1 MKSVRTV
8 MSENFFRRF
17 GDIFAPHLSTVGADI
32 RVLERADIEIPG
44 EQYIALW
51 EAAGTVNPTIGL
63 DLGIQTQANDFG
75 ALGHALHCAPSVEK
89 ALRTLHQFIIV
100 FAQESVINFECDS
113 RAAYVEYQIVAPTIL
128 YRRQDSEFTIASI
141 FRQLNLLT
149 GSTIKPLRVD
159 FEHEKPANTS
169 VHKQIFQCPIHFN
182 QPSNRLYLSL
192 DTLRL
197 PVAHANER
205 LHEAL
210 EPYLERQ
217 RQERVVCDDILPQIT
232 RMIAAG
238 MSSGSLSLID
248 ISDQMGLSRR
258 TLQRRLKDQGIE
270 FSSLIEDVRRE
281 LALAYMQGSEYSV
294 TEISLLVGY
303 AESSSFTRAFRR
315 WTGQSPQQYRSAHPT
330 RH

>member
-1 MKSVRTV
+1 MKSIRTV

-17 GDIFAPHLSTVGADI
+17 SKIFAPHLSAVGTDAQ
-32 RVLERADIEIPG
+32 VLERADFEIPG
-44 EQYIALW
+44 QQYIALW
-51 EAAGTVNPTIGL
+51 EAAGDVNPTIGIE
-63 DLGIQTQANDFG
+63 LGMQTEANDFG

-113 RAAYVEYQIVAPTIL
+113 RTAYVEYQIMAPTIV

-141 FRQLNLLT
+141 FHQLNLLT
-149 GSTIKPLRVD
+149 GSTIKPIRVD
-159 FEHEKPANTS
+159 FEHDKPANTS
-169 VHKQIFQCPIHFN
+169 MHKHVFQCPIYFS
-182 QPSNRLYLSL
+182 QPTNRIYLSL

-217 RQERVVCDDILPQIT
+217 RQQRVTSDDILPQIT

-238 MSSGSLSLID
+238 MSSGTLSLVD
-248 ISDQMGLSRR
+248 ISEQLGLSRR

-281 LALAYMQGSEYSV
+281 LALAYMKGSNYSV

-303 AESSSFTRAFRR
+303 SESSSFTRAFRR
-315 WTGQSPQQYRSAHPT
+315 WTQQSPQQYRYAHQA